1 MSRVQQ
7 EIKVII
13 ADDHEIFRDG
23 FRLMLSKSP
32 FIALVG
38 EAENGR
44 ELVKLVEAHQPDV
57 VITDIKM
64 PILDGIEATRMIRE
78 KFPFVAIIGLSMFDE
93 EDLILEMLD
102 AGALGYL
109 IKNVDKDEVADA
121 IRTVYKGEHYYC
133 RSTSHKLAHMIARS
147 KTHSMGKK
155 EKVEFSDKE
164 IEIIQLICK
173 ELTNKEIA
181 DQLFLSVRTVEG
193 YRQKILERMQ
203 VKNTVGLVV
212 FAINYGLFDPKAAN

>member
-1 MSRVQQ
+1 MSRVQT
-7 EIKVII
+7 EINVIM

-32 FIALVG
+32 FIKLLA

-44 ELVKLVEAHQPDV
+44 ELVKLTEALKPDV

-64 PILDGIEATRMIRE
+64 PVIDGIEAARIIRE
-78 KFPFVAIIGLSMFDE
+78 KFPHIGIIGLSMFDE

-109 IKNVDKDEVADA
+109 IKNADKDEVADA
-121 IRTVYKGEHYYC
+121 IKTVYKGEHYYC
-133 RSTSHKLAHMIARS
+133 RTTSHKLAHMIARS
-147 KTHSMGKK
+147 KSHNMGKR
-155 EKVEFSDKE
+155 EKVEFTDKE
-164 IEIIQLICK
+164 IEVIQLICK

-193 YRQKILERMQ
+193 YRQRILERML

-212 FAINYGLFDPKAAN
+212 YAINHGLFNPKAGN

>member
-1 MSRVQQ
+1 MKRATPN
-7 EIKVII
+7 IKVVI

-23 FRLMLSKSP
+23 FKLMLSKTPSIQ
-32 FIALVG
+32 FAG

-44 ELVKLVEAHQPDV
+44 ELVKLVETSNPDV

-64 PILDGIEATRMIRE
+64 PIVDGIEATRMILE
-78 KFPFVAIIGLSMFDE
+78 KFPHVAIIGLSMFDE

-109 IKNVDKDEVADA
+109 IKNVDKDEVAEA
-121 IRTVYKGEHYYC
+121 ILTVYNGDHYYC
-133 RSTSHKLAHMIARS
+133 RTTSHKLAHMIARS
-147 KTHSMGKK
+147 KTFSMGKK
-155 EKVEFSDKE
+155 EKIEFSEKE

-181 DQLFLSVRTVEG
+181 DQVCLSVRTVEG
-193 YRQKILERMQ
+193 YRQKIQERMQ

-212 FAINYGLFDPKAAN
+212 YAIKHGLFDPKTAN

>member
-1 MSRVQQ
+1 MSRVQT
-7 EIKVII
+7 EINVIM

-32 FIALVG
+32 FIKLLA

-44 ELVKLVEAHQPDV
+44 ELIKLVDSLQPDV

-64 PILDGIEATRMIRE
+64 PIVDGIEATRIIRE
-78 KFPFVAIIGLSMFDE
+78 KYPQIGIIGLSMFDE

-109 IKNVDKDEVADA
+109 IKNADKDEVADA
-121 IRTVYKGEHYYC
+121 IKTVYRGELYYC
-133 RSTSHKLAHMIARS
+133 RTTSHKLAHMIARS
-147 KTHSMGKK
+147 KAHSMGKR
-155 EKVEFSDKE
+155 EKVEFSEKE
-164 IEIIQLICK
+164 IEVIQLICK

-193 YRQKILERMQ
+193 YRQKILDRMQ

-212 FAINYGLFDPKAAN
+212 YAINHGLFNPKSSN